1 MTCLIRDL
9 WTAYAFGAVNCLFVC
24 IAAVVVW
31 AEIAAARS
39 IGRVK

>member
-9 WTAYAFGAVNCLFVC
+9 WTAYAFGAVTSLFVC

-31 AEIAAARS
+31 ADIAWARS
-39 IGRVK
+39 GGKVK